1 MIEIIDER
9 GNYTGSWKII
19 YTDPIK
25 CSANISGSRGTSE
38 AEVFGI
44 NTIYDKV
51 IAMMSTDM
59 TEESILWID
68 VEPKLNDDGT
78 LVITPDDKIE
88 TPHNHIVKQISR
100 SLNSVLLA
108 VQRVSVS

>member
-1 MIEIIDER
+1 MDEW
-9 GNYTGSWKII
+9 GNNTGSWKIV

-25 CSANISGSRGTSE
+25 ATANISGSRGTSE

-44 NTIYDKV
+44 NAVYDRV

-68 VEPKLNDDGT
+68 REPELEPDGT
-78 LVITPDDKIE
+78 LTLASDGRLA
-88 TPHNHIVKQISR
+88 TPHNHIIKQISR